1 MADLYGETLML
12 SGTMDLVMDGAKRL
26 MMINDTDKVKQ
37 DFKVLMK
44 VGKGDNLFHLDYGL
58 DMVSIVEY
66 NNEKVTLQKII
77 DAAKKYRFIKE
88 VKGVFISRVD
98 RNENW
103 KVDIVLMTGEE
114 IKLVFGGVGI

>member
-44 VGKGDNLFHLDYGL
+44 VGKGDNLFHLEYGL
-58 DMVSIVEY
+58 DMVLIVQC
-66 NNEKVTLQKII
+66 NNDNVTIQQII
-77 DAAKKYRFIKE
+77 AAARKYKFTKS
-88 VKGVFISRVD
+88 VKGVFVSRSE
-98 RNENW
+98 RNETW
-103 KVDIVLMTGEE
+103 AIDIKLMTEEE
-114 IKLVFGGVGI
+114 IKITFGGVII